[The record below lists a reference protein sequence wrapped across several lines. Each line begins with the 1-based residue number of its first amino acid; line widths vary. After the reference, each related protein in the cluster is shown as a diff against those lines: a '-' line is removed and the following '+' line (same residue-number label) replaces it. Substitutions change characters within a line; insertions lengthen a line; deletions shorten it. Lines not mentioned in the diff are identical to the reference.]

1 MNYYLVLPS
10 FTEFYR
16 VLQSFT
22 EFREVLPSFMKYCRV
37 SWSITKFYRVLSS
50 ASKFHRVLSRFTEFC
65 RVFNRNR
72 AKTHRDTL
80 IKKNPIKRLEM
91 RSRRDDRNLIHLAL
105 PRFSSVLFCFDFPK
119 RNMSWWW
126 FRFAF
131 HSVISESAS
140 NQPPSLI
147 DYPIDY
153 RRRRTISRLHRCDL
167 IAFARRLNKKLMDFH
182 SISLRFYGS
191 FYSCNER
198 RWLSCI
204 AFYRVLF
211 YRVQETHADLIAL

>member
-80 IKKNPIKRLEM
+80 IKKNPIKRLENAIAA
-91 RSRRDDRNLIHLAL
+91 RWSKLDPLGVASLFFGPL
-105 PRFSSVLFCFDFPK
+105 LFWFSKKKYVVMMIP
-119 RNMSWWW
+119 
-126 FRFAF
+126 FRFPFCDQRKREQSTAVAYRL
-131 HSVISESAS
+131 SNRLSATAHHLS
-140 NQPPSLI
+140 APPLRLDRIRPSSQQKVDGFSL
-147 DYPIDY
+147 
-153 RRRRTISRLHRCDL
+153 
-167 IAFARRLNKKLMDFH
+167 DF
-182 SISLRFYGS
+182 ITFL
-191 FYSCNER
+191 
-198 RWLSCI
+198 WL
-204 AFYRVLF
+204 FL
-211 YRVQETHADLIAL
+211 